1 MMLSMTKEKEK
12 QIYLPTHLILSV
24 MKMSRQIREDSKNS
38 HNATTGVIR
47 LNFFFRVCLCQL
59 DWEMS
64 GVFLLSRT
72 KTVNFSN

>member
-24 MKMSRQIREDSKNS
+24 MKMSRKIREGKNS

-47 LNFFFRVCLCQL
+47 LNFYFRVCRCQL
-59 DWEMS
+59 DWEMF
-64 GVFLLSRT
+64 GVSLLSRT